1 MKPDQSRF
9 AFGILTVLALAVM
22 AVTTAV
28 GLLLVPEHSQNDK
41 FKLSLGA
48 VLLAELLCWVFSAV
62 IPAPRG
68 QQTRGLFEGGSTLAT
83 GGYLV
88 VTLGLAAVATLGFGM
103 KSLLI
108 LHLLAFLLF
117 LLVTGIF
124 LIGGEAAKQADEGEQ
139 P

>member
-1 MKPDQSRF
+1 
-9 AFGILTVLALAVM
+9 M